1 MQYKQ
6 DISLVGVQAKSGDS
20 TIKSLIQLN
29 DTLSSNPK
37 EISVE
42 YHNTRIEKQTDAR
55 IKNYI
60 YVVTTVKN
68 SNKELSKLSG
78 ITYLSISKHDKKN

>member
-1 MQYKQ
+1 VQYKQ

-42 YHNTRIEKQTDAR
+42 YHNT
-55 IKNYI
+55 
-60 YVVTTVKN
+60 
-68 SNKELSKLSG
+68 
-78 ITYLSISKHDKKN
+78 